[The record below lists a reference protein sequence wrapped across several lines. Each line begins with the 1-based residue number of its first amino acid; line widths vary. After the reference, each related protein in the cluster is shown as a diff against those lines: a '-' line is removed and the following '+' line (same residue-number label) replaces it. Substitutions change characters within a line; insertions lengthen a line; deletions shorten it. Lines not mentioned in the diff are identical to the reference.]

1 MKKNNRQY
9 DRHIVINER
18 TKEQTTLLVARGE
31 EILMPVKSS
40 DLTDNQKKFLEK
52 RTQLQKLVAK
62 ELGEF
67 IHMSYIK
74 NEILYN
80 ELNIT
85 DSNIARIIYL
95 STFLCFS
102 YNKFAVIEKNRVRY
116 TLLVH
121 DSKHKT
127 ESKQPLTKKDIQEI
141 LKLKGTTFK
150 VFFKEMIENNILLE
164 DNKKIYINN
173 SYFKKGSAT
182 VDLVNKDKNYT
193 RLFIDVT
200 RVLYEGCTKAT
211 EHRKL
216 SKAFQLI
223 PLAHKELNRLC
234 YNPTVSNIEEITTID
249 IEGIAKQLKVSTD
262 RSNLKK
268 LEKELLSI
276 KIIKGDYE
284 YPFIAKINE
293 STSEHEIVYYVIN
306 PNISWRGNR
315 EDMLLL
321 LLEQSVF
328 KIAKKKVK

>member
-1 MKKNNRQY
+1 MIRNNNRQY

-18 TKEQTTLLVARGE
+18 TQQQTTLLVERGKE
-31 EILMPVKSS
+31 VLIPVKSS
-40 DLTDNQKKFLEK
+40 DLTDNQKKFLKE
-52 RTQLQKLVAK
+52 RTQLQELVAN

-80 ELNIT
+80 ELDIT
-85 DSNIARIIYL
+85 DSNIARIVYL

-102 YNKFAVIEKNRVRY
+102 YNKFAVIEKDRVKY

-121 DSKHKT
+121 DSGHKT

-141 LKLKGTTFK
+141 LKLKSGTFK
-150 VFFKEMIENNILLE
+150 IFFKEMTENNILLE

-182 VDLVNKDKNYT
+182 ASIVNKDKNYT

-200 RVLYEGCTKAT
+200 RILYEGCEKAS

-234 YNPTVSNIEEITTID
+234 YNPSVNDIEEISMID
-249 IEGIAKQLKVSTD
+249 LEGIAKQLKVSTD
-262 RSNLKK
+262 PSNLKK

-276 KIIKGDYE
+276 KITKGDYE
-284 YPFIAKINE
+284 YPFIAKIDE
-293 STSEHEIVYYVIN
+293 STLEYKLVYYTIN
-306 PNISWRGNR
+306 PNIAWRGHR
-315 EDMLLL
+315 EDLLIL
-321 LLEQSVF
+321 LLEQSIF
-328 KIAKKKVK
+328 KIAKKKI